1 VSLIPFQDAGA
12 GRRRRRAQ
20 LGAWTPAIAPI
31 PSGHPASPHAAHTPP
46 SALLPHPHNNGGVH
60 TKPPCLRVNACP
72 RATACAHRYAI
83 LQPRP
88 LVRVRV
94 ARPQSPPPTVWHH
107 SPGRIRPTP
116 LRRRRRLAGACF
128 GPARAPCLPGRP
140 RPSTPAATVLDR
152 SRPLPAHGQPPAT
165 AFGHPAVIA
174 PDHPHPIP
182 TLGQVVNSFPKV
194 VGPAISS

>member
-140 RPSTPAATVLDR
+140 HPSTPAATVLDR